1 MYPFCGYSADKIQL
15 VNYILFCHLQMPTE
29 KLKYTQQCDERK
41 ENTKL
46 QLVHMGES
54 GRVWEK
60 TANLG
65 ETFEWLRT

>member
-1 MYPFCGYSADKIQL
+1 
-15 VNYILFCHLQMPTE
+15 MPTE